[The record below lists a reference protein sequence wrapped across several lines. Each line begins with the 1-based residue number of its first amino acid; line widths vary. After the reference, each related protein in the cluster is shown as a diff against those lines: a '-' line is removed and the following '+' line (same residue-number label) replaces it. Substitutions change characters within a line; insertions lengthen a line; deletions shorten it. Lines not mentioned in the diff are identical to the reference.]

1 VKAVRVLSR
10 DTGLAIRLRHLLN
23 GSIDLAT
30 GGSLFQA
37 RGRYRGSRPEAP
49 SSARP

>member
-10 DTGLAIRLRHLLN
+10 DTGLAIRLRLLN

-37 RGRYRGSRPEAP
+37 RGRYRGRPEAP